1 MTLSRRDLLG
11 SLTAASALTACRR
24 EPAPPAVG
32 YLNNLTHAQA
42 LVSAE
47 RWAREL
53 GVRMVAF
60 SAGPDVMEAL
70 SAGSLVAGFMGPSAA
85 LNAYVR
91 THGKRGL
98 VLRGAAS
105 GGASLIVRDRTGIE
119 RPEHL
124 HGRTVTASQ
133 IGSMPDVSMR
143 AWLPTVG
150 LSPHDR
156 GGDVTIVP
164 MPNAEALAMLKRG
177 RIDAVWA
184 QEPWASR
191 MVAQAGAKRLL
202 DERDLWPNR
211 RFPTSI
217 MVTTRRVLDEQR
229 PLLERLVA
237 SLDEATERLRAL
249 PDGGRAEVGA
259 ALARA
264 TGKALPEP
272 VLRDAWG
279 RLELLADPQ
288 PEALTRIARHMQ
300 AMGYLPPD
308 AGLDGFLINVPAHTA
323 ARTPEA
329 P

>member
-1 MTLSRRDLLG
+1 MPAALPRRALLGAALAAPLVAGCRRD
-11 SLTAASALTACRR
+11 
-24 EPAPPAVG
+24 PAPPAVG

-47 RWAREL
+47 RWARSL
-53 GVRMVAF
+53 GLRMVAF

-85 LNAYVR
+85 LNAYAR
-91 THGKRGL
+91 TRGRRGL
-98 VLRGAAS
+98 VLRGAAA
-105 GGASLIVRDRTGIE
+105 GGASLIVRDGLGITS
-119 RPEHL
+119 PEHL
-124 HGRTVTASQ
+124 RGRIVTASQ

-143 AWLPTVG
+143 SWLPTVG
-150 LSPHDR
+150 LAPRDR
-156 GGDVTIVP
+156 GGDVTVVP

-177 RIDAVWA
+177 RLDAVWA

-191 MVAQAGAKRLL
+191 MVAQARGVRLL
-202 DERDLWPNR
+202 DERSLWPDQ

-237 SLDEATERLRAL
+237 SLDEETTRLRAL

-272 VLRDAWG
+272 VLREAWS
-279 RLELLADPQ
+279 RLEL
-288 PEALTRIARHMQ
+288 T
-300 AMGYLPPD
+300 PD
-308 AGLDGFLINVPAHTA
+308 
-323 ARTPEA
+323 
-329 P
+329 